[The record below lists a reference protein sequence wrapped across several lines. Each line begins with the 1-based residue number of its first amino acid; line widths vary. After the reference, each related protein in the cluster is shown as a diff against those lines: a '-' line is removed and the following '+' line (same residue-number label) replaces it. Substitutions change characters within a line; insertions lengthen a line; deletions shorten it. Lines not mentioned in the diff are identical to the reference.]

1 MTDWSVSRKLD
12 EVIEQNKEI
21 INLMKMQMIVANPD
35 VDFYELNN
43 KVRMAVHEAQAKDQA
58 DKEEYLVKRKQYLAE
73 REQEKQEHEKRIRE
87 EKLKEKNDEINNIID
102 THNQISGST
111 PWMPNYGEND

>member
-35 VDFYELNN
+35 VDFYELDK
-43 KVRMAVHEAQAKDQA
+43 KVRMAVHEAQG
-58 DKEEYLVKRKQYLAE
+58 KEHAKRKEWLAR
-73 REQEKQEHEKRIRE
+73 REKEKQEREKNIRK
-87 EKLKEKNDEINNIID
+87 EKLKEKNDEINRIINK
-102 THNQISGST
+102 HNKTFSST
-111 PWMPNYGEND
+111 PPAYPDSYIESLDK

>member
-35 VDFYELNN
+35 VDFYDLEK
-43 KVRMAVHEAQAKDQA
+43 KVKMAARESQ
-58 DKEEYLVKRKQYLAE
+58 DKALAE
-73 REQEKQEHEKRIRE
+73 EMRNLARRNKEKHEREKRMRAQ
-87 EKLKEKNDEINNIID
+87 KLKEKNDDINHIINN
-102 THNQISGST
+102 HNQISGST
-111 PWMPNYGEND
+111 PWMPIY

>member
-43 KVRMAVHEAQAKDQA
+43 KVRMAAHEAQAREHA
-58 DKEEYLVKRKQYLAE
+58 DREEWLAR
-73 REQEKQEHEKRIRE
+73 RESEKQ
-87 EKLKEKNDEINNIID
+87 
-102 THNQISGST
+102 
-111 PWMPNYGEND
+111 

>member
-43 KVRMAVHEAQAKDQA
+43 KVRMAVHEAQAKVHT
-58 DKEEYLVKRKQYLAE
+58 DKEKWYARRESEKQ
-73 REQEKQEHEKRIRE
+73 EQEKCIRE
-87 EKLKEKNDEINNIID
+87 KKLKEKNAEINSIID
-102 THNQISGST
+102 KHNETFSST
-111 PWMPNYGEND
+111 PWMPSYGEND

>member
-35 VDFYELNN
+35 VDFYELND
-43 KVRMAVHEAQAKDQA
+43 KVRTAVYEAHAKEHA
-58 DKEEYLVKRKQYLAE
+58 EKQKWYAM
-73 REQEKQEHEKRIRE
+73 RESEKQEQEKRIRE
-87 EKLKEKNDEINNIID
+87 EKLKEKNAEINSIID

-111 PWMPNYGEND
+111 PWMPSYGEND

>member
-43 KVRMAVHEAQAKDQA
+43 KVRKAVHESQAREHA
-58 DKEEYLVKRKQYLAE
+58 DREKYLARLE
-73 REQEKQEHEKRIRE
+73 KEKQEQEKRIRE
-87 EKLKEKNDEINNIID
+87 QKLKEKNDEINSIIN
-102 THNQISGST
+102 THNKFTGRGNSSDIM
-111 PWMPNYGEND
+111 WMPKLW

>member
-21 INLMKMQMIVANPD
+21 INLMKMQMVMLTPN

-43 KVRMAVHEAQAKDQA
+43 KVRMAVNEAHAKEHA
-58 DKEEYLVKRKQYLAE
+58 
-73 REQEKQEHEKRIRE
+73 EKQIWYAKRESENQEREKRIRE
-87 EKLKEKNDEINNIID
+87 EKLKEKNDEINHIID

-111 PWMPNYGEND
+111 PWMPSYGEND

>member
-21 INLMKMQMIVANPD
+21 INLMKMQMIVLNPN

-43 KVRMAVHEAQAKDQA
+43 KVRMAVHEAQAKELVDR
-58 DKEEYLVKRKQYLAE
+58 EEYLAN
-73 REQEKQEHEKRIRE
+73 REQEKQEREKRIRE
-87 EKLKEKNDEINNIID
+87 EKLKEKNDEINHSID

-111 PWMPNYGEND
+111 PWMPSYDEN

>member
-43 KVRMAVHEAQAKDQA
+43 KVRMAVHEAQAKVQA
-58 DKEEYLVKRKQYLAE
+58 DKEKWYAR
-73 REQEKQEHEKRIRE
+73 RESEKQEQEKRIRE
-87 EKLKEKNDEINNIID
+87 QKLKEKNAEINSIID
-102 THNQISGST
+102 KHKQTFSST
-111 PWMPNYGEND
+111 PWMPSYGEND

>member
-1 MTDWSVSRKLD
+1 MTDWTVSRKLD

-35 VDFYELNN
+35 ADFYELNN
-43 KVRMAVHEAQAKDQA
+43 KVRMAVHEAQAKEQA
-58 DKEEYLVKRKQYLAE
+58 ETQKWLAI
-73 REQEKQEHEKRIRE
+73 RESEKQEREKRIRE
-87 EKLKEKNDEINNIID
+87 EKLKEKNAEINSIID
-102 THNQISGST
+102 EHNQISGST

>member
-1 MTDWSVSRKLD
+1 MIDWSVSRKLG

-43 KVRMAVHEAQAKDQA
+43 KVRKAVHESQAKEQA
-58 DKEEYLVKRKQYLAE
+58 DREEYLAR
-73 REQEKQEHEKRIRE
+73 REQQKREREKRIRE
-87 EKLKEKNDEINNIID
+87 EKLKEKNAEINSIID
-102 THNQISGST
+102 MHKQTFSST
-111 PWMPNYGEND
+111 PWMPSYGEND

>member
-21 INLMKMQMIVANPD
+21 INLMKMQMIAANPN

-43 KVRMAVHEAQAKDQA
+43 KVRRSVHEAQAKEQA
-58 DKEEYLVKRKQYLAE
+58 DREKYLAKRE
-73 REQEKQEHEKRIRE
+73 KEKQEQEKRICE
-87 EKLKEKNDEINNIID
+87 QKLKEKNAEINNIID
-102 THNQISGST
+102 KHNQISGST
-111 PWMPNYGEND
+111 PWTPSCW

>member
-43 KVRMAVHEAQAKDQA
+43 KVRMAVHEAQAKEHA
-58 DKEEYLVKRKQYLAE
+58 DREEYLAN
-73 REQEKQEHEKRIRE
+73 REQEKQEREKRIRE
-87 EKLKEKNDEINNIID
+87 EKLKEKNDEINHIID

-111 PWMPNYGEND
+111 PWMPSYGEND

>member
-35 VDFYELNN
+35 VNFYELNN
-43 KVRMAVHEAQAKDQA
+43 KLRMAVHEAQAREHA
-58 DKEEYLVKRKQYLAE
+58 DREEYLAR
-73 REQEKQEHEKRIRE
+73 REKEKQEQEKRIRE
-87 EKLKEKNDEINNIID
+87 QKLKEKNAEINSIID
-102 THNQISGST
+102 KHNQTFSST
-111 PWMPNYGEND
+111 PWKPSYGEND

>member
-35 VDFYELNN
+35 VDFYDLEK
-43 KVRMAVHEAQAKDQA
+43 KVKMAARESQ
-58 DKEEYLVKRKQYLAE
+58 DKALAE
-73 REQEKQEHEKRIRE
+73 EMRNLARRNKEKHEREKRMRAQ
-87 EKLKEKNDEINNIID
+87 KLKEKNDDINHIINN
-102 THNQISGST
+102 HNQISGST
-111 PWMPNYGEND
+111 PWMPSFNEKE

>member
-43 KVRMAVHEAQAKDQA
+43 TVRRSVHEAQARQQA
-58 DKEEYLVKRKQYLAE
+58 DREKYLAR
-73 REQEKQEHEKRIRE
+73 REKEKQEQEKRIRE
-87 EKLKEKNDEINNIID
+87 QKLKEKNAEINSIID
-102 THNQISGST
+102 KHNKTFSST
-111 PWMPNYGEND
+111 PWKPSYGEND

>member
-21 INLMKMQMIVANPD
+21 INLMKMQMVMLNPD

-43 KVRMAVHEAQAKDQA
+43 KVRMAVHEAQAKELVDR
-58 DKEEYLVKRKQYLAE
+58 EEYAVKRKQYLAE
-73 REQEKQEHEKRIRE
+73 REQEKQEREKRIRE
-87 EKLKEKNDEINNIID
+87 EKLKEKNDEINSIID
-102 THNQISGST
+102 KHNETFSST

>member
-35 VDFYELNN
+35 VDFYDLEK
-43 KVRMAVHEAQAKDQA
+43 KVKMAARESQ
-58 DKEEYLVKRKQYLAE
+58 DKALAE
-73 REQEKQEHEKRIRE
+73 EMRNLARRNKEKHEREKRMRAQ
-87 EKLKEKNDEINNIID
+87 KLKEKNDDINHIINN
-102 THNQISGST
+102 HNQISGST
-111 PWMPNYGEND
+111 PWMPSY